1 MNILF
6 VAFDYP
12 PLTGGIAN
20 ISYNIAKNLSAENG
34 VLLVVAP
41 TIKGHKGFDN
51 KSNIITFRITN
62 RKMLREVVLFF
73 TMLYLIFKFKIEV
86 IYNLTWYPSAA
97 VSYFISVLTG
107 IPYVIHVYAMDY
119 FEDRRGF
126 FNKIKY
132 NWLRTFIK
140 KLTFNRAKRI
150 IALSSF
156 MKDRLIVRGIDA
168 LKIKVVPPGVDPK
181 RFIPHLDAKDVILKH
196 RLEDKKVLLTVSRLD
211 DYKGHDMVI
220 KALPK
225 LISKFSDLVYLI
237 VGTGPHEESLRK
249 LVEKFDLNDHV
260 IFEGWVYDE
269 TLLSLYY
276 NACDIFIMLSRE
288 VYDEA
293 KVEGYGVV
301 FLEASACGKP
311 IVAGKSG
318 GIEDAVIDAVTG
330 ILVDPLNLDE
340 IDRAVTKILSD
351 RHYAEFLGTN
361 GFNRIKKEGLDWGSI
376 GKRIREVLSEAKG

>member
-6 VAFDYP
+6 VSFDYP

-41 TIKGHKGFDN
+41 TIKGYKKFDN
-51 KSNIITFRITN
+51 KSNLTTLRITN
-62 RKMLREVVLFF
+62 RKILREAVLFF

-97 VSYFISVLTG
+97 VSYFISIFTG

-140 KLTFNRAKRI
+140 KLTFNRAKKI

-168 LKIKVVPPGVDPK
+168 LKIEVTPPGIEPSLFMPD
-181 RFIPHLDAKDVILKH
+181 LNAKDILSKYG
-196 RLEDKKVLLTVSRLD
+196 LENKKVLLTVARLD

-220 KALPK
+220 KALPR
-225 LISKFSDLVYLI
+225 LISKFPNIIYLI
-237 VGTGPHEESLRK
+237 VGTGPN
-249 LVEKFDLNDHV
+249 EKHLKNLIKQLNLDDHV
-260 IFEGWVYDE
+260 IFAGWVDE
-269 TLLSLYY
+269 RLLPLYY

-288 VYDEA
+288 IYEEA
-293 KVEGYGVV
+293 KVEGYGLV

-311 IVAGKSG
+311 IIAGRSG

-340 IDRAVTKILSD
+340 IENAVTKILSD
-351 RHYAEFLGTN
+351 KHYAEMLSAN
-361 GFNRIKKEGLDWGSI
+361 GLDRIKKERLDWYTMAEKI
-376 GKRIREVLSEAKG
+376 KDVLTEVKG